1 MSYNNSRNTKS
12 NYPTMSQSEWD
23 AAPFNEPIVPDM
35 DFDLYVTVTLS
46 RRVKI
51 TTDNYTPECEDDGHI
66 YPNTDNT
73 DWRKEYENNCYAIPD
88 LLNELEIY
96 LKKDIESSKGNKR
109 RVQRLNELL
118 EACQGWNVDELE
130 VEEL

>member
-1 MSYNNSRNTKS
+1 
-12 NYPTMSQSEWD
+12 
-23 AAPFNEPIVPDM
+23 M

-51 TTDNYTPECEDDGHI
+51 TTDNYIPECEDDGHV
-66 YPNTDNT
+66 YPNTEDT

-88 LLNELEIY
+88 LLKELEIY

-109 RVQRLNELL
+109 RERRLNELL

>member
-23 AAPFNEPIVPDM
+23 NATWNDRENQKQGFEVNVAITM
-35 DFDLYVTVTLS
+35 S
-46 RRVKI
+46 RDVI
-51 TTDNYTPECEDDGHI
+51 ICTDNYCVGDNNE
-66 YPNTDNT
+66 PNTNYT

-88 LLNELEIY
+88 LLKELEIY
-96 LKKDIESSKGNKR
+96 LKNDIESSKGNKSKEH
-109 RVQRLNELL
+109 RLNELL

>member
-1 MSYNNSRNTKS
+1 MYD
-12 NYPTMSQSEWD
+12 NYHYPMGADIPS
-23 AAPFNEPIVPDM
+23 APFNEPTVPDM
-35 DFDLYVTVTLS
+35 DFGLYVTVTLS

-51 TTDNYTPECEDDGHI
+51 TTDNYIPECEDDGYI
-66 YPNTDNT
+66 YPNTENT

-88 LLNELEIY
+88 LLKELEIY
-96 LKKDIESSKGNKR
+96 LKKDIESSNGNKR
-109 RVQRLNELL
+109 REHRLNELL

>member
-1 MSYNNSRNTKS
+1 MWIIEIGKERIEET
-12 NYPTMSQSEWD
+12 
-23 AAPFNEPIVPDM
+23 I
-35 DFDLYVTVTLS
+35 DLKLTIE
-46 RRVKI
+46 RV
-51 TTDNYTPECEDDGHI
+51 
-66 YPNTDNT
+66 
-73 DWRKEYENNCYAIPD
+73 
-88 LLNELEIY
+88 LEIY

>member
-1 MSYNNSRNTKS
+1 MSYNNSRNAKN
-12 NYPTMSQSEWD
+12 NYPTMSQSQWD
-23 AAPFNEPIVPDM
+23 AAPFNEPTVPDM

-51 TTDNYTPECEDDGHI
+51 TTDNYTPEYEDDGYI

-73 DWRKEYENNCYAIPD
+73 DWRKEYENKCYAIPD
-88 LLNELEIY
+88 LLKELEIY
-96 LKKDIESSKGNKR
+96 LKKDIESNKGNKSKEH
-109 RVQRLNELL
+109 RLNELL
-118 EACQGWNVDELE
+118 EACQGWNVEELE